1 MGAVLMDDVEVGDD
15 CVIAAGALLS
25 PGTRIPLG
33 HLALGSPAKVK
44 RPITPEER
52 AWLAQS
58 AANYVGYAG
67 EYKQQK

>member
-15 CVIAAGALLS
+15 CIVAAGALLS
-25 PGTRIPLG
+25 PGTRIPSG

-44 RPITPEER
+44 RPITPDER
-52 AWLAQS
+52 AWLTQS

-67 EYKQQK
+67 EYKREK